1 MLKILLRAS
10 LAVLVVFG
18 GAFAA
23 SAQTGQTAFG
33 QTTAEAAIND
43 ANGSTIYLLTP
54 DKVQIPTNANPRATA
69 PMFIPMYP
77 TSSPIKPATLNC
89 QPTNCNHLNVL
100 PFLSPGYTPASATT
114 CSAFGITTGC
124 SLVIGHDHL
133 VGVPPPSTGDFNIA
147 WHVTLVVFTP
157 QGIADGAV
165 NGRAL
170 TLQQVTSL
178 VNKGDAF
185 LAATPIV
192 FNCAIVPAT
201 VYSKG
206 TPLSFPAP

>member
-10 LAVLVVFG
+10 LAILIVLG

-33 QTTAEAAIND
+33 QTTAEPAIND

-77 TSSPIKPATLNC
+77 TTSPINPATFNC

-100 PFLSPGYTPASATT
+100 PFTAPGYAPAPAAT
-114 CSAFGITTGC
+114 CAAFGITSGGC
-124 SLVIGHDHL
+124 SYVLGHDHL
-133 VGVPPPSTGDFNIA
+133 VGVPHTGDFNVA

-157 QGIADGAV
+157 QALGDGAL
-165 NGRAL
+165 NGRTL
-170 TLQQVTSL
+170 TLTQVTNL
-178 VNKGDAF
+178 VNNGDAF

-201 VYSKG
+201 VYNKG
-206 TPLSFPAP
+206 TPLSFTVP